1 MPQSDRILRMEKNQK
16 PAVPRIAIV
25 DDDPEIQ
32 VVLQELFRLEGY
44 EMDSFAS
51 GEALLA
57 TFQSSHSGHSGKSGS
72 IKNRWDLIVCDLMLP
87 EMDGLQIIDR
97 VRKMEL
103 DIPVILITANAT
115 IETAAQA
122 LHQGAFDYIAKPI
135 NPVEMVVLASRA
147 IKLSQ
152 LERDYERLQK
162 QMESESRKGTL
173 IGRSQKIRQVFGLI
187 DRVASTVANVLIT
200 GESGSGK
207 EGVARAIH
215 TTSGRAQSPFVAINC
230 SAIPENLLESE
241 LFGHRKGAFTGANE
255 NRTGL
260 IEESS
265 GGTLFL
271 DEIGDMPLSLQ
282 SKLLRVLQERKIKPL
297 GSNEIREVD
306 LRIIAATHRDLKRA
320 VADGSFREDLFFR
333 LSVIPIVV
341 PPLRER
347 IDDIPLLVEHFLVHA
362 CQRNGLPTKRMSK
375 AAVSKL
381 MRLEW
386 PGNVRE
392 LENAVERAVVLS
404 LRDTIDENEI
414 VTEVNASHDKIRTIF
429 SKLPT
434 LEELERE
441 YLVHVL
447 NETGNHKDRT
457 AEILGINRKT
467 LYRKE
472 RDFGFAE
479 KPEFVK

>member
-1 MPQSDRILRMEKNQK
+1 MNQRVNK
-16 PAVPRIAIV
+16 TQTPSVPRIAII

-32 VVLQELFRLEGY
+32 VLLRELFRLEGFEVDSYTSGLEVFSVY
-44 EMDSFAS
+44 ES
-51 GEALLA
+51 A
-57 TFQSSHSGHSGKSGS
+57 TSKAR
-72 IKNRWDLIVCDLMLP
+72 IWDLIVCDLMLP
-87 EMDGLQIIDR
+87 DLDGLQIIDR
-97 VRKMEL
+97 IRKMEI
-103 DIPVILITANAT
+103 DTPVILITANAT
-115 IETAAQA
+115 IETAVEA
-122 LHQGAFDYIAKPI
+122 LHKGAFDYIAKPI
-135 NPVEMVVLASRA
+135 NPVEMSVLAGRA

-152 LERDYERLQK
+152 LERDYELLRR
-162 QMESESRKGTL
+162 QMESETHKGTL
-173 IGRSQKIRQVFGLI
+173 IGQSQKIKQVFRLI
-187 DRVASTVANVLIT
+187 DRVAGTLANVLIT

-215 TTSGRAQSPFVAINC
+215 TTSGRAQAPFVAINC

-255 NRTGL
+255 NRMGL

-282 SKLLRVLQERKIKPL
+282 SKLLRVLQEHKIKPV
-297 GSNEIREVD
+297 GSNEQIEVD

-320 VADGSFREDLFFR
+320 ITEGTFREDLFFR
-333 LSVIPIVV
+333 LNVVPIVV
-341 PPLRER
+341 PPLRDR
-347 IDDIPLLVEHFLVHA
+347 IEDIPLLVEHFLTRA
-362 CQRNGLPTKRMSK
+362 CQRNGLANKRMSK

-392 LENAVERAVVLS
+392 LENAVERSVVLS
-404 LRDTIDENEI
+404 ERDTIEENEI
-414 VTEVNASHDKIRTIF
+414 LTEGNVGHDKIRNIF

-472 RDFGFAE
+472 REFGLT
-479 KPEFVK
+479 

>member
-1 MPQSDRILRMEKNQK
+1 MNQRISQGINKTQT
-16 PAVPRIAIV
+16 PSAPRIAII

-32 VVLQELFRLEGY
+32 VLLRELFRLEGFEVDSYTSGLEVFAVY
-44 EMDSFAS
+44 ES
-51 GEALLA
+51 A
-57 TFQSSHSGHSGKSGS
+57 TSKAR
-72 IKNRWDLIVCDLMLP
+72 IWDLIVCDLMLP
-87 EMDGLQIIDR
+87 DLDGLQIIDR
-97 VRKMEL
+97 IRKLEI
-103 DIPVILITANAT
+103 DTPVILITANAT

-122 LHQGAFDYIAKPI
+122 LHKGAFDYIAKPI
-135 NPVEMVVLASRA
+135 NPVEMSVLAGRA

-152 LERDYERLQK
+152 LERDYELLRK
-162 QMESESRKGTL
+162 QMESETHKGTL
-173 IGRSQKIRQVFGLI
+173 IGRSQKIKQVFGLI
-187 DRVASTVANVLIT
+187 DRVAGTLANVLIT

-215 TTSGRAQSPFVAINC
+215 TTSGRSQAPFVAINC

-241 LFGHRKGAFTGANE
+241 LFGHRKGSFTGANE

-282 SKLLRVLQERKIKPL
+282 SKLLRVLQERKIKPV
-297 GSNEIREVD
+297 GSNEQIEVD
-306 LRIIAATHRDLKRA
+306 LRIIAATHRDLKRSITE
-320 VADGSFREDLFFR
+320 GTFREDLFFR
-333 LSVIPIVV
+333 LNVVPIVV

-347 IDDIPLLVEHFLVHA
+347 IEDIPLLVEHFLTRA
-362 CQRNGLPTKRMSK
+362 CHRNGLANKRMSK

-392 LENAVERAVVLS
+392 LENAVERSVVLS
-404 LRDTIDENEI
+404 ERDTIEESEI
-414 VTEVNASHDKIRTIF
+414 LTEGNAGHDKIRNIF

-434 LEELERE
+434 LEGLERE

-472 RDFGFAE
+472 REFGLSGS
-479 KPEFVK
+479 PT